1 MTDKHHDELK
11 RHYYNYIN
19 EKNINKLFLKD
30 KYFNVY
36 IDIIKLFSKNPWT
49 TQEDVFN
56 QFKIKNKNDLITLNQ
71 IVRNCEL
78 AQKLILKFGTGKKYW
93 NTIIPFAKTVEK
105 TLNNQ
110 YLFPQRIALFPGVS
124 CMFYC
129 GFCGRDQSQKY
140 PMSILEDSKKTF
152 DKLFSEIPDTSA
164 LSISGGL
171 EPLTNSKIGEIIIS
185 AKNNN
190 IKVPLITNGFSLSEN
205 FLKKTPGIWD
215 LDSIRISLYGVDK
228 DSYQFITRV
237 EKSYQVVKKNAI
249 TFLKLRNKINKDLK
263 FGFNFI
269 IIPENINQ
277 LNGIISLIKEI
288 NDNVDNGEGVNFLTL
303 RDDYQSVT
311 GNEELFD
318 INRKYKLD
326 SQMDDIVREKLIDKL
341 KEFEHYKDTLCPNLY
356 IDYGYSLEA
365 LSKNIFDKEL
375 IKVTHKNMR
384 NFGFTQMSVAID
396 LYGDVFIFREAG
408 FLNRSGN
415 KKFIIGRISQ
425 NKSLEEVIKD
435 FLSKNESIKYD
446 YQDERFMDSFDH
458 VITSLVN
465 QAEKDKNF
473 GIPFHNGP
481 VIDRCSTKDVKLGNN
496 WYEDYS

>member
-30 KYFNVY
+30 EYFNVY

-205 FLKKTPGIWD
+205 FLKKTPGIWN

-496 WYEDYS
+496 WYEDYN

>member
-30 KYFNVY
+30 EYFNVY

-71 IVRNCEL
+71 IIRNCEL

-249 TFLKLRNKINKDLK
+249 TFLKLRNEINKDLK

-473 GIPFHNGP
+473 GISFHNGP

-496 WYEDYS
+496 WYEDYN

>member
-30 KYFNVY
+30 EYFNVY

-205 FLKKTPGIWD
+205 FLKKTPGIWN